1 MNQLHPDLKVKEVL
15 IKDKEGFRL
24 RMRKWKC
31 IAPADLNALE
41 FIQDS
46 VDEDGEV
53 TLTSTYNFFMTDN
66 ELKMLAATLIMS
78 DEANT
83 IENTI

>member
-24 RMRKWKC
+24 RLKKWKC

-41 FIQDS
+41 FIQESLD
-46 VDEDGEV
+46 DKGEV
-53 TLTSTYNFFMTDN
+53 SMTSTYNFFMSDN
-66 ELKMLAATLIMS
+66 ELKVLAASLVMS
-78 DEANT
+78 DEAKT
-83 IENTI
+83 VENTI

>member
-1 MNQLHPDLKVKEVL
+1 MTQLHPDLKVKEVL
-15 IKDKEGFRL
+15 IKENEGFRL

-31 IAPADLNALE
+31 TAPADLNALE

-46 VDEDGEV
+46 LNEDGEV
-53 TLTSTYNFFMTDN
+53 SQTSTYNFFMSDN
-66 ELKMLAATLIMS
+66 ELKVLAASLVVPT
-78 DEANT
+78 DTNT